1 MFSVS
6 SVLLQAL
13 NLFLGIA
20 QGPIRTDD
28 KLSEFPVFSLSA
40 SDKVVDDLK
49 RRGYNHIL
57 RFIVLPSHKMPRWL
71 VPIDNYSAM
80 LAATRI
86 YLPQKR
92 SAQILRS
99 LFIRMVKMGWDGYL
113 RSRVLVASK
122 DPLPMEQL
130 VRAATGEQCPFFAL
144 SLGRMATVRKLTVQ
158 IMDQHGNIIAYAK
171 LPLAH
176 LADQRVRNE
185 ANTLERLSN
194 FVSLRPHIPRVL
206 YAGKYSDNYMLLQSP
221 LEGEP
226 GPTNCNGMHQQF
238 LQTLW
243 NVHRLTKPGRLLINE
258 VAGRWEK
265 VAPFLGTKWA
275 ELGQET
281 LRYSNRALAGVLI
294 SFGVMHGD
302 FAPWN
307 TRVRRDDLL
316 LFDWESAQWEAPTS
330 WDMFHFRVQAASSFK
345 RQESDRISELRS
357 PDDVLFMLY
366 LLDSVGQF
374 LEEGNLCAIRERQA
388 LLTKQLYKSRQM
400 FGETRSAGCVSVA

>member
-1 MFSVS
+1 MS
-6 SVLLQAL
+6 SILHQAL
-13 NLFLGIA
+13 SRFLGIA
-20 QGPIRTDD
+20 EWPVRTD
-28 KLSEFPVFSLSA
+28 KRLSEFPVFSLSA
-40 SDKVVDDLK
+40 SGRLVDRLK
-49 RRGYNHIL
+49 QRGYNHTL

-71 VPIDNYSAM
+71 VPIDNSLAL

-92 SAQILRS
+92 SAQILKN
-99 LFIRMVKMGWDGYL
+99 LFVRTVEMGWDRYL
-113 RSRVLVASK
+113 PSRALVASK
-122 DPLPMEQL
+122 DPLPLEQL
-130 VRAATGEQCPFFAL
+130 VRAVTGEQCPFFAL
-144 SLGRMATVRKLTVQ
+144 SLGRRAAVRKLTVQ
-158 IMDQHGNIIAYAK
+158 IMDRGGNIIAYAK
-171 LPLAH
+171 LPLTQ

-194 FVSLRPHIPRVL
+194 FVALRPHIPRVL
-206 YAGKYSDNYMLLQSP
+206 YAGKYSDNYILLQSP

-226 GPTNCNGMHQQF
+226 GPTDCNGMHQEF

-258 VAGRWEK
+258 VAGRWQK

-281 LRYSNRALAGVLI
+281 LQYSNRALAGLLV

-307 TRVRRDDLL
+307 TRVRRGDLL

-345 RQESDRISELRS
+345 GNGRDKISELKS

-366 LLDSVGQF
+366 LLDSVSQF
-374 LEEGNLCAIRERQA
+374 LEEGNLCAIRERQT
-388 LLTKQLYKSRQM
+388 LLTRQLYKSRQI
-400 FGETRSAGCVSVA
+400 FGEIRSAGCVSVA